1 MQNLKSKN
9 HRIFQ
14 TSPFIQEIW
23 RILCMKFDSIQ
34 RISRV
39 SCQKYSQ
46 SNFDNFWCNKIQRRK
61 KIEKEYSNLA
71 LDVESNPCG
80 LLKFNSNK
88 ISDAKIQGDL
98 YAGKWLMV

>member
-1 MQNLKSKN
+1 
-9 HRIFQ
+9 
-14 TSPFIQEIW
+14 
-23 RILCMKFDSIQ
+23 MKFDSIQ
-34 RISRV
+34 RISRI

-46 SNFDNFWCNKIQRRK
+46 SNFNNFRSNKTQKRK
-61 KIEKEYSNLA
+61 KNEKKNSSNLA

-98 YAGKWLMV
+98 YAGK